1 MQRLHQMTNEGL
13 ARMGESLLLRRRG
26 WWRCMMAVLVCI
38 GVLCSSVM
46 SPVEA
51 EAVPNDTLVSK
62 LGGTVS
68 TVSPRGTTIDCSTIP
83 TVALR
88 TSIRTM
94 CSGSVTA
101 TVGGI
106 PIM

>member
-68 TVSPRGTTIDCSTIP
+68 TVSPRGTTIDLFDYSD
-83 TVALR
+83 
-88 TSIRTM
+88 
-94 CSGSVTA
+94 SGAENINTDHVFRF
-101 TVGGI
+101 GNGNGWGI